1 MHGLLSAHSAQTP
14 PPPPVC
20 VPLLSVPATQQEACF
35 SDALR
40 ASFGAPP
47 PAQHSHGHFTLRPL
61 QPAREPPAPGRPG
74 AHVAVPRPVPVPR
87 AMAAPEPRAVPPSA
101 SGGGFRSLGGIQA
114 ARLAGSRPLGAA
126 SGVGQKRKMQTIDF
140 DEGARCLKQQVLAS
154 SAAASAEKLPDE
166 LDVRSK
172 AMAAERERLKASMKE
187 KEQQKRMAEMAKR
200 HEELARQRNQQSSAV
215 KEEQR
220 IRLLAA
226 QKEKQLMEQR
236 ALWAARHASM
246 AATAAPT
253 STAMLMASRQL
264 LPPGS
269 TPGAAAPQPT
279 AILQSRVISGPQVP
293 LNGTVVQARPQARP
307 MTPSP
312 TAAHVAT
319 PTPPH
324 TMAQMQQMPL
334 GQQQPPEARLAL
346 VPPAAP

>member
-1 MHGLLSAHSAQTP
+1 
-14 PPPPVC
+14 
-20 VPLLSVPATQQEACF
+20 
-35 SDALR
+35 
-40 ASFGAPP
+40 
-47 PAQHSHGHFTLRPL
+47 
-61 QPAREPPAPGRPG
+61 
-74 AHVAVPRPVPVPR
+74 
-87 AMAAPEPRAVPPSA
+87 MAAPEPRVVPPSA
-101 SGGGFRSLGGIQA
+101 LGGGFRSLGGIQA

-154 SAAASAEKLPDE
+154 SAAASTEKLPDE

-187 KEQQKRMAEMAKR
+187 KEQQKRVAESVKR
-200 HEELARQRNQQSSAV
+200 HEELVRQRNQQGPAV

-220 IRLLAA
+220 IKILAA
-226 QKEKQLMEQR
+226 QKEKSMLEQR

-246 AATAAPT
+246 PATAAPT

-269 TPGAAAPQPT
+269 TPGAAAQQPGT
-279 AILQSRVISGPQVP
+279 VPPGTTVLQSRVIAGPQVP
-293 LNGTVVQARPQARP
+293 LNGTVVLPRSQARPT
-307 MTPSP
+307 TPSP

-324 TMAQMQQMPL
+324 TMAQPLPL
-334 GQQQPPEARLAL
+334 GQQPPPEQRLAL